1 MDKLRDE
8 LAKKTIG
15 PQVNY
20 FCSTFLAPLKEI
32 DRIKKKEMGGGV
44 VLE

>member
-1 MDKLRDE
+1 MDKLREE

-20 FCSTFLAPLKEI
+20 FCSTFLAPLKDIE
-32 DRIKKKEMGGGV
+32 RIKSKELGGGA